1 MRTIYLKCLDC
12 DNVMAET
19 EAGSAAGEFR
29 PSWEPIA
36 VCNNC
41 GSDDLEEVGKCDVCD
56 EFFDIT
62 VGTSELHGYTG
73 RVCEDCLKKFA
84 DPMTAIK
91 YGDAK
96 KDCFEISDF
105 FWRLFD
111 KDEIHEILLG
121 KAMEKYGRHSFRTLD
136 SEALSFCMDDADD
149 FSEWCLENDYY
160 EEGD

>member
-1 MRTIYLKCLDC
+1 MRKIYLRCADC
-12 DNVMAET
+12 DNVMSESET
-19 EAGSAAGEFR
+19 GSAVGDYQ
-29 PSWEPIA
+29 PSWEKIA

-41 GSDDLEEVGKCDVCD
+41 GSDNLDEVGKCDVCD

-84 DPMTAIK
+84 DIRTAIK
-91 YGDAK
+91 YGDNH
-96 KDCFEISDF
+96 KDSMEISDF

-111 KDEIHEILLG
+111 KDEIHEILLS
-121 KAMEKYGRHSFRTLD
+121 KAMEKFGDHSSRKLD
-136 SEALSFCMDDADD
+136 WEATDFCMDDADD
-149 FSEWCLENDYY
+149 FSEWLLDNDFY